1 MSLLKISKR
10 NMDYEILMQKRNAI
24 CTNTRIRGLGF
35 QNVLEDKG
43 TSIQSVLA
51 AFRRQD
57 EEWKARCEAREREWR
72 ESERSL
78 ENRHGEDR
86 AISNYLSKIE
96 SYHKNKI
103 KDKTLGPM
111 DVETV
116 GRELESVLRGAKA
129 KSMDQFGRGEL
140 VGVRPSRELNAVGS
154 PKKNEFPDDGRIGVV
169 VTRVGVSLDKRASVS
184 TASEAIGELGNA
196 EDSKEESSLIACKEV
211 PKAPVDV
218 TVNGLTQ
225 DKQQLLDSVTCS
237 HKLEDTCVRI
247 EVTECAEELPCVYA
261 NDNVVGEC
269 SSGGA
274 AASLLSGDCPVDASA
289 VPRES
294 EYIDAADI
302 DAGTGMHFSG
312 EANMSAI
319 IGEDQYDDFEEEV
332 VIEDEQGVGVLR

>member
-1 MSLLKISKR
+1 MYKYKNQSQNSCK
-10 NMDYEILMQKRNAI
+10 E
-24 CTNTRIRGLGF
+24 GLGF

-78 ENRHGEDR
+78 ENRHGEDQ

-140 VGVRPSRELNAVGS
+140 VGVRPSREVNAVGS
-154 PKKNEFPDDGRIGVV
+154 PEKVQFPDEGLIGAVV
-169 VTRVGVSLDKRASVS
+169 ARVEISLDKQASGS
-184 TASEAIGELGNA
+184 IASER
-196 EDSKEESSLIACKEV
+196 
-211 PKAPVDV
+211 
-218 TVNGLTQ
+218 
-225 DKQQLLDSVTCS
+225 QLVS
-237 HKLEDTCVRI
+237 
-247 EVTECAEELPCVYA
+247 
-261 NDNVVGEC
+261 
-269 SSGGA
+269 
-274 AASLLSGDCPVDASA
+274 
-289 VPRES
+289 
-294 EYIDAADI
+294 
-302 DAGTGMHFSG
+302 
-312 EANMSAI
+312 
-319 IGEDQYDDFEEEV
+319 
-332 VIEDEQGVGVLR
+332 

>member
-1 MSLLKISKR
+1 
-10 NMDYEILMQKRNAI
+10 MDYEILMQKRNAI

-116 GRELESVLRGAKA
+116 GRELESVLRGTKA

-140 VGVRPSRELNAVGS
+140 VGVRPSREVNAVGS
-154 PKKNEFPDDGRIGVV
+154 PEKVQFPDEGLIGAVV
-169 VTRVGVSLDKRASVS
+169 ARVEISLDKQASGS
-184 TASEAIGELGNA
+184 IASER
-196 EDSKEESSLIACKEV
+196 
-211 PKAPVDV
+211 
-218 TVNGLTQ
+218 
-225 DKQQLLDSVTCS
+225 QLVS
-237 HKLEDTCVRI
+237 
-247 EVTECAEELPCVYA
+247 
-261 NDNVVGEC
+261 
-269 SSGGA
+269 
-274 AASLLSGDCPVDASA
+274 
-289 VPRES
+289 
-294 EYIDAADI
+294 
-302 DAGTGMHFSG
+302 
-312 EANMSAI
+312 
-319 IGEDQYDDFEEEV
+319 
-332 VIEDEQGVGVLR
+332 